1 MDFTWLFLQML
12 LALVVVCV
20 AAVLILRYLL
30 PKLSWAKKWQKG
42 NQMELLARYG
52 LDPNC
57 AIYLVRI
64 GKRYFALGGGEQ
76 GLHLITE
83 VSAEEAAL
91 GKETKNV

>member
-30 PKLSWAKKWQKG
+30 PKLSWAKNRQKG
-42 NQMELLARYG
+42 NQMELMARCG
-52 LDPNC
+52 LDTGRV
-57 AIYLVRI
+57 IYLVRI

-83 VSAEEAAL
+83 VSSEEVAL
-91 GKETKNV
+91 ERETKKV